1 MNPLY
6 FSSKGPRIA
15 NEDSYLIHRD
25 KKGGLILV
33 IADGLGGHKSG
44 KYASHYATTNFINK
58 INNIEDL
65 SSETFTKILIE
76 IHSELLA
83 LGETDDSKKGMATTL
98 TAIYINS
105 ENHLWGVHIG
115 DSRAYLLRE
124 NGLQQLTI
132 DHTEAQKLFNDG
144 LLTKEELINY
154 PRKNILSTALGAKKN
169 SLDIQTFTYE
179 LENNDRVLLATDGF
193 YNNLHKRQ
201 IRDLSIEYSEFS
213 EFFFELL
220 LLCRQTEIKDNYS
233 VIGVEVANNQ
243 LNEA

>member
-6 FSSKGPRIA
+6 FSSKGPRIT

-25 KKGGLILV
+25 ERGGLILV

-44 KYASHYATTNFINK
+44 KYASHYATVNFVNK
-58 INNIEDL
+58 IKNIDNF
-65 SSETFTKILIE
+65 SSECLIE
-76 IHSELLA
+76 ILTQIHSELLE
-83 LGETDDSKKGMATTL
+83 LGDMDDSKKGMATTL
-98 TAIYINS
+98 TAIYIDS
-105 ENHLWGVHIG
+105 EKHLWGVHIG

-144 LLTKEELINY
+144 LITKEELINY

-169 SLDIQTFTYE
+169 ALDIQTFTYE
-179 LENNDRVLLATDGF
+179 LESNDRILLATDGF
-193 YNNLHKRQ
+193 YNNLHKKQ
-201 IRDLSIEYSEFS
+201 IRDLSVEYSEYS

-220 LLCRQTEIKDNYS
+220 VLCRQTEIKDNYS
-233 VIGVEVANNQ
+233 VIGVEVTNNQ
-243 LNEA
+243 LSET